1 MPAVK
6 GNTAQGASKEVK
18 LETGITIMAPMFINE
33 GDIIRINTED
43 GQYTERV
50 EKA

>member
-6 GNTAQGASKEVK
+6 GNTSSGAEKEVTT
-18 LETGITIMAPMFINE
+18 ESGAVIMVPMFINE
-33 GDIIRINTED
+33 GDIIRVNTETAT
-43 GQYTERV
+43 YTERV